1 MNNEKIKMMS
11 IGIFALTFAVGF
23 AFGAFIAFS
32 FFSSIK
38 AFSLITFT
46 IFFWLGFTSIIT
58 LVFVNPP
65 DKYAT
70 EMFVGILSG
79 FIIGIIITI
88 TSLVPMANL
97 SQYSISMQV
106 FYPNHPNLTITQ
118 NCTAFTTT
126 MSGYLNG
133 SPINQTN
140 TTKCILPQSMAHP
153 NNYNYYNPFTCSII
167 GKNISCYSSGLDG
180 INENST
186 WKGTILNVS
195 KR

>member
-32 FFSSIK
+32 FSQALIV
-38 AFSLITFT
+38 ITFT
-46 IFFWLGFTSIIT
+46 IFVCLT
-58 LVFVNPP
+58 FVNPP
-65 DKYAT
+65 GKYAT

-133 SPINQTN
+133 SPINQTT

-186 WKGTILNVS
+186 WKGTILNV
-195 KR
+195 KRW